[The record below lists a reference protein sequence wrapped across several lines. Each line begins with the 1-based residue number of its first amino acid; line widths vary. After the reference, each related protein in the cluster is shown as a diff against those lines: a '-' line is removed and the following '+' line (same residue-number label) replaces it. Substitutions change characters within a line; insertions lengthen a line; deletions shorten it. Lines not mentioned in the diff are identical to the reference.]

1 MVFEPHTSMS
11 PLSSV
16 LATFTLLV
24 TIKLTFDVAMVDE
37 GPDNAAGILA
47 LGSVLSAYLA
57 TCYGW

>member
-1 MVFEPHTSMS
+1 MS